1 MPSQTSSSPQ
11 ATPAS
16 QVTGTTGVHP
26 GWQNP
31 VPSLPPES
39 LSGDLPGGPEVKLT
53 LCTSNGGGAGSTP
66 GRGTKIWQTPAPA
79 ALPGLQHLHV
89 DPESQRFYSFPAFR
103 GAGSLRPRPRPARKP
118 HDEAAPSHTKL
129 PHEVICAPPPPP
141 GQEPGHGP
149 QTAFV
154 GGPPSGRLRVWDSA
168 DQPGGDTGVTVRGAH
183 GTHTAQPRAQGT
195 STLTGHKGAGRHPIS
210 CSHWV
215 EQNWESSCPTVS
227 RLGLLTRPPSHLAC
241 SQLRSEPG
249 VLGSLRQAPASV
261 HGPSAESTLLPNDK
275 HILQRKLVLSSTAT
289 QTTAA
294 PPTLAPEGARHQR
307 PALGQA
313 EQPGQAGGRHPGL
326 TPCRCGSSPFFRAAS
341 PPCRCSGNALPA
353 VGF

>member
-1 MPSQTSSSPQ
+1 MRAGLGAEGAHTRHSLFLEAFSLFLLCPQSSSSPQ
-11 ATPAS
+11 VTPAS

-26 GWQNP
+26 GWQKP

-53 LCTSNGGGAGSTP
+53 LCASSGGGSGSTA

-89 DPESQRFYSFPAFR
+89 DPENQRSYSFPAFR

-118 HDEAAPSHTKL
+118 HDEAAPSHTQL
-129 PHEVICAPPPPP
+129 PHEVICVPPPPS

-149 QTAFV
+149 QTAFA

-168 DQPGGDTGVTVRGAH
+168 DRPGGDTGVTVRGAH

-210 CSHWV
+210 CSYWV
-215 EQNWESSCPTVS
+215 KQNWESSCPTVS
-227 RLGLLTRPPSHLAC
+227 RLGLPTQPLSHLAC
-241 SQLRSEPG
+241 SQLRSAPG

-289 QTTAA
+289 PDHGSSSHTGPRGGPTPA
-294 PPTLAPEGARHQR
+294 PCAGDKQSS
-307 PALGQA
+307 
-313 EQPGQAGGRHPGL
+313 PGRQAGDTR
-326 TPCRCGSSPFFRAAS
+326 
-341 PPCRCSGNALPA
+341 
-353 VGF
+353 V